1 MNNGENK
8 SLPAS
13 AESAQ
18 ISNFT
23 NSIVDNNSILECKN
37 LFKNFANAEA
47 LKGIDLTIKRGR
59 IVGLLGPNGSG
70 KSTLIK
76 LANGLLTPSS
86 GEIFINGLKPG
97 IETKKIVS
105 YLPERTYLN
114 DWMKVS
120 DIINFF
126 KDFYDNFNPKKAYE
140 MLEKLNINPND
151 KLKTMSKG
159 TKEKVQLIL
168 VMSRD
173 ADLYLLDE
181 PIAGVDPAAR
191 DYILNTIITNYNENA
206 TIIISTHLISDIE
219 RVLDD
224 VIFISYGKIF
234 LTKSVDEIRETEG
247 KSVDTL
253 FREVF
258 KC

>member
-1 MNNGENK
+1 MNNDENN
-8 SLPAS
+8 LLYDS
-13 AESAQ
+13 AENDST
-18 ISNFT
+18 SNFT
-23 NSIVDNNSILECKN
+23 NSNMDSNPILECKN
-37 LFKNFANAEA
+37 LVKTYANSEA

-86 GEIFINGLKPG
+86 GEILINGLKPG

-126 KDFYDNFNPKKAYE
+126 KDFYDNFNPEKAHE
-140 MLEKLNINPND
+140 MLQKLNINPND

-168 VMSRD
+168 VMSRE

-224 VIFISYGKIF
+224 VVFISYGKIF
-234 LTKSVDEIRETEG
+234 LTKSVDEIREDEG
-247 KSVDTL
+247 KSVDAL